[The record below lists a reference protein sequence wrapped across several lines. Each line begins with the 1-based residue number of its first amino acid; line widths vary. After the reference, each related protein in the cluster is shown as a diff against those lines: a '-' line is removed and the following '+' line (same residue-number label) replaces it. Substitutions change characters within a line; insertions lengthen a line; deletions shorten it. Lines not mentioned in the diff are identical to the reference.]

1 MVRAV
6 HSVWSA
12 RRSFAEMAPNR
23 MRCESEASSPVP
35 RSLPGFENIRRYR
48 SSNGLHI
55 AKLLPG
61 DYYVTMEDE
70 VLDTILGSCVSACI
84 RNPRLG
90 IGGMNHFMLPRPSG
104 SGNDTWENIAGR
116 ATRYGSASM
125 EKLINRILHVGGT
138 RADLEVKI
146 FGGGKVLSSLSD
158 VGSHNVIFVREFLK
172 QEGLRVTSE
181 DVGDVFPRHVQY
193 FPLTGRVRVRHL
205 SSRQDVVKEEQSY
218 LRGLDKAPVAGEID
232 LF

>member
-1 MVRAV
+1 
-6 HSVWSA
+6 
-12 RRSFAEMAPNR
+12 MADKPTL
-23 MRCESEASSPVP
+23 AKT
-35 RSLPGFENIRRYR
+35 LPGFETIRRYT
-48 SSNGLHI
+48 NPQGQVI

-61 DYYVTMEDE
+61 DFYVTTHDE
-70 VLDTILGSCVSACI
+70 VLDTVLGSCVSACI
-84 RNPRLG
+84 RNPKLG

-104 SGNDTWENIAGR
+104 NGHDTWDTGAAGR

-125 EKLINRILHVGGT
+125 EQLINRILKAGGT

-146 FGGGKVLSSLSD
+146 FGGGRVLKTLTD
-158 VGSHNVIFVREFLK
+158 VGDHNVTFVREFLK

-181 DVGDVFPRHVQY
+181 DVGDTCPRHVQY

-205 SSRQDVVKEEQSY
+205 TSSHTRDVASQEQQF
-218 LRGLDKAPVAGEID
+218 LTGLEKTPVAGEID

>member
-1 MVRAV
+1 MAEKPAL
-6 HSVWSA
+6 A
-12 RRSFAEMAPNR
+12 R
-23 MRCESEASSPVP
+23 V
-35 RSLPGFENIRRYR
+35 LPGFENIRRYT
-48 SSNGLHI
+48 NVHGQVI

-61 DYYVTMEDE
+61 DFYVTTHDE
-70 VLDTILGSCVSACI
+70 VLDTVLGSCVSACI
-84 RNPRLG
+84 RNPKLG

-104 SGNDTWENIAGR
+104 NGHDAWETGATGR

-125 EKLINRILHVGGT
+125 EQLINRILKAGGT

-146 FGGGKVLSSLSD
+146 FGGGRVLKTLTD
-158 VGSHNVIFVREFLK
+158 VGDHNVTFVREFLK

-181 DVGDVFPRHVQY
+181 DVGDTCPRHIQY

-205 SSRQDVVKEEQSY
+205 TSSHTRDVASQEQRF
-218 LRGLDKAPVAGEID
+218 LKGLEKTPVAGEID

>member
-1 MVRAV
+1 MVEKPTLAKV
-6 HSVWSA
+6 
-12 RRSFAEMAPNR
+12 
-23 MRCESEASSPVP
+23 
-35 RSLPGFENIRRYR
+35 LPGFENIRRYT
-48 SSNGLHI
+48 NPQGQVI

-61 DYYVTMEDE
+61 DFYVTTYDE
-70 VLDTILGSCVSACI
+70 VLDTVLGSCVSACI
-84 RNPRLG
+84 RNSKLG

-104 SGNDTWENIAGR
+104 NGHDTWETGAAGR

-125 EKLINRILHVGGT
+125 EQLINRILKAGGT

-146 FGGGKVLSSLSD
+146 FGGGRVLKTLTD
-158 VGSHNVIFVREFLK
+158 VGDHNVVFVREFLK

-181 DVGDVFPRHVQY
+181 DVGDTCPRHVQY

-205 SSRQDVVKEEQSY
+205 TSTHGRDVARDVASQEQQF
-218 LRGLDKAPVAGEID
+218 LKGLEKTPVAGEID